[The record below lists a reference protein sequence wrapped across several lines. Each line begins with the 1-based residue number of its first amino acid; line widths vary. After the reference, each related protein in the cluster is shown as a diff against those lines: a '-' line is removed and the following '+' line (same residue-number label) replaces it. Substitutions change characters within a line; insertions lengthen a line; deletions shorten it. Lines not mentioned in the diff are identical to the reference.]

1 MKVVAINGSPKMD
14 KGITAEIL
22 SPFLEGMKEAG
33 ADVELFYTKKLKI
46 NPCQGEFSCSLKAS
60 GRCFQKDDMQM
71 LHPKLLEADIWVF
84 ATPVYV
90 SSATGPMKNLMD
102 RILIPMGEPN
112 LSLLDGHSHHFM
124 REEIKHGKVV
134 LVSNCAYWELDNFD
148 LIVDQMF
155 ALSNHAEREFA
166 GALLRP
172 HGPVFKSMIT
182 NGTSANDVIE
192 AAKEAGHQLI
202 RRGIISRATLKTVS
216 RELIPLN
223 MYIHK

>member
-1 MKVVAINGSPKMD
+1 MKVVAINSSPKMD

-46 NPCQGEFSCSLKAS
+46 NPCQGDFSCSLKTT
-60 GRCFQKDDMQM
+60 GCFQKDDMQT

-90 SSATGPMKNLMD
+90 SGVTGPMKNLID
-102 RILIPMGEPN
+102 RILIPMGEPK
-112 LSLLDGHSHHFM
+112 LSLLDGHTHHYM
-124 REEIKHGKVV
+124 HEEIKHGKIV

-148 LIVDQMF
+148 LLVEQMF

-172 HGPVFKSMIT
+172 HGPVFKSMIE
-182 NGTSANDVIE
+182 NGTSANDIID
-192 AAKEAGHQLI
+192 AAKEAGHQII
-202 RRGIISRATLKTVS
+202 RGGVISETTLKAIS
-216 RELIPLN
+216 RELVPLS
-223 MYIHK
+223 MYVQK